1 MFIEINQNLKN
12 IKVRLIFIFLKD
24 VSTLL
29 FCEVTKKMNTNNKLN
44 FKQEQ
49 KNWSVSRLEFIMKIT
64 MNDERWNK
72 NKRNTVP
79 AEMLRSPTVLSSEGC

>member
-29 FCEVTKKMNTNNKLN
+29 ICEVTKMHL
-44 FKQEQ
+44 FA
-49 KNWSVSRLEFIMKIT
+49 EFL
-64 MNDERWNK
+64 
-72 NKRNTVP
+72 
-79 AEMLRSPTVLSSEGC
+79 ARS

>member
-29 FCEVTKKMNTNNKLN
+29 FCEVTKNEH
-44 FKQEQ
+44 EQ
-49 KNWSVSRLEFIMKIT
+49 QIEFQARTKNWSVSRMEFIMKIT